1 MTVRRTSF
9 DSSMERWLASVI
21 PEATLCQQCG
31 ECASVCPSQRHGG
44 VRPAELMS
52 RALLGACR
60 PEDEGSLWLCARC
73 MGCSERC
80 PSGAEPG
87 EVIALLRERTAGGGN
102 VPSYLVDEAKRFATT
117 GMCFPRTGM
126 TKKLR
131 KELGLPD
138 GEVSARALGECSEI
152 VRLTGLRRFVRE

>member
-1 MTVRRTSF
+1 MAVRRTSF
-9 DSSMERWLASVI
+9 DPAMERWLASNM

-31 ECASVCPSQRHGG
+31 ECASVCPSQKHGG
-44 VRPAELMS
+44 IRPAELMA
-52 RALLGACR
+52 RAALGACR
-60 PEDEGSLWLCARC
+60 TEDDGALWLCARC

-87 EVIALLRERTAGGGN
+87 EVIALLRERAAGRGN
-102 VPSYLVDEAKRFATT
+102 VPSYLMEEARRFAAT
-117 GMCFPRTGM
+117 GLCFPRTGM
-126 TKKLR
+126 TRKLR

-138 GEVSARALGECSEI
+138 GEVSARALEECSEI